1 MKPVH
6 LLPPVLVTLLVADP
20 TRAAEPRERSVAA
33 VVDARHD
40 LVFTAGA
47 RTLDCPDGP
56 RSVVT
61 LAAHDRDGGLR
72 WRAYDHDREAL
83 CASGRADTRALDL
96 ALGDDGHV
104 YLLAE
109 ADGPDNLLREH
120 AFHATLAA
128 PNHAFDRD
136 SDPDEQTGR
145 LAYFTRFDV
154 AGEQLAGQFVGITSA
169 EREPAQLAARR
180 IAADRHGRVVVA
192 GAVDR
197 LPGAADE
204 RPGSEALGQPHGFV
218 LVADSDLAGRASFTV
233 IEDIV
238 GPHAVVDLTL
248 VDDRIDARLTGAH
261 GLDTTLALPLRGGLH
276 PAGVDKRPDPET
288 QGTFGYESG
297 ISGSDPTCYCDAT
310 RTPGPAALLGL
321 GLFVLAALP
330 RPSRA
335 RRR

>member
-6 LLPPVLVTLLVADP
+6 VLASALLVLLVAHP
-20 TRAAEPRERSVAA
+20 ARAAAGERSV
-33 VVDARHD
+33 VDTRHD
-40 LVFTAGA
+40 LVLTAGT

-56 RSVVT
+56 RGVVS

-72 WRAYDHDREAL
+72 WRAYDHDLETL

-96 ALGDDGHV
+96 ALGDDGHI

-120 AFHATLAA
+120 AFHAALAA
-128 PNHAFDRD
+128 PNHVFDRD

-145 LAYFTRFDV
+145 LAYFTRLTA
-154 AGEQLAGQFVGITSA
+154 AGEQLAGQFVGIASA
-169 EREPAQLAARR
+169 EREPTRLSARR
-180 IAADRHGRVVVA
+180 IAADAHGRVVVA

-204 RPGSEALGQPHGFV
+204 RPGSESLGQLHGFV

-233 IEDIV
+233 IEDLA
-238 GPHAVVDLTL
+238 GPHAVVDLTI
-248 VDDRIDARLTGAH
+248 VGDRIDARLTGAR
-261 GLDTTLALPLRGGLH
+261 GLDTTRAFPLRGGLH

-310 RTPGPAALLGL
+310 HAPGPASLLGL
-321 GLFVLAALP
+321 GLFVLAAVP
-330 RPSRA
+330 RPGSRA